1 MFPIQ
6 IDYRITLSDFRKATY
21 YGLVV
26 RYRRALLI
34 MLIVLAVGILYAL
47 GAAVGLGQPNYL
59 VFFLAAA
66 YLIWGLLLFAGAE
79 RGIKRYI
86 RSPDALVG
94 CDYTAVFEEH
104 RACFR
109 VPERRINASYHTDQL
124 ACVFELNSMFLVYVS
139 SQDVFIVPKRALTE
153 DQVAAVRKNFRAR
166 LKDRFS
172 SRFEK
177 KI

>member
-34 MLIVLAVGILYAL
+34 MLIVLA
-47 GAAVGLGQPNYL
+47 
-59 VFFLAAA
+59 
-66 YLIWGLLLFAGAE
+66 
-79 RGIKRYI
+79 
-86 RSPDALVG
+86 
-94 CDYTAVFEEH
+94 
-104 RACFR
+104 
-109 VPERRINASYHTDQL
+109 
-124 ACVFELNSMFLVYVS
+124 CVFELNSMFLVYVS
-139 SQDVFIVPKRALTE
+139 SQDVFIVPKRALAE

-177 KI
+177 KV